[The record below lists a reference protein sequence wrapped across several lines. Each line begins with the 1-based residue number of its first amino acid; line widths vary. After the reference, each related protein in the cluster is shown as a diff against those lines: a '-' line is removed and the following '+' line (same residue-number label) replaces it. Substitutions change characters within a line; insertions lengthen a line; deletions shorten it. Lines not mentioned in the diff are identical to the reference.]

1 MKTAIH
7 VEPEG
12 RDSRLT
18 ELKLDEEILTEAVQ
32 AGFMQWATCTP
43 NHPPSFPGFSAWS
56 ETVKVLRDRLLP
68 HGWERSNEAN
78 LPFTVNADGTVAIA
92 VATGD
97 EATGQEDYTPCTKSR
112 KGPRTRKAVAVNN
125 RQLTLFPIE
134 VTPGEIA
141 QLQGEGRRMTWLLLF
156 YRDEIKS
163 EVRFELSRP
172 TKINKDGKVDGWIER
187 ILFRPFPFG
196 GDSIEI
202 PQIGSPNDGAIN
214 IEIKRRA

>member
-7 VEPEG
+7 TEPEG
-12 RDSRLT
+12 RSSRLS
-18 ELKLDEEILTEAVQ
+18 ELKLDEATISEAVQ
-32 AGFMQWATCTP
+32 AGFMQWATCTA

-68 HGWERSNEAN
+68 CGWLRSNEAN
-78 LPFTVNADGTVAIA
+78 LPFTINSAGTVAIA

-97 EATGQEDYTPCTKSR
+97 ESTGEADFTPCTRSR

-134 VTPGEIA
+134 VTPEELA
-141 QLQGEGRRMTWLLLF
+141 LLQGEGRRMTWLLLF
-156 YRDEIKS
+156 YRDEIKR

-172 TKINKDGKVDGWIER
+172 TKINKDEKVDGWIER
-187 ILFRPFPFG
+187 ILFRPFPFD
-196 GDSIEI
+196 GDVVEI
-202 PQIGSPNDGAIN
+202 PRIQSPNDGAIN
-214 IEIKRRA
+214 IEIRRKA